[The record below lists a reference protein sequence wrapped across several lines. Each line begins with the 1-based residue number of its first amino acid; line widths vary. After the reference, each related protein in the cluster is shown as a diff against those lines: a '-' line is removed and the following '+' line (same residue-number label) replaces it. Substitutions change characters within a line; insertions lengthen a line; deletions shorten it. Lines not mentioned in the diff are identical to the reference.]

1 MSVKPFQPPRR
12 RAALETAV
20 RRVAAWYTPLALAAA
35 VAVAVVPPLA
45 YHAPWPHALMRGVTL
60 AVLASPFALL
70 ASAGAAFQQALV
82 NALRHG
88 VVVHGGAVLESAAG
102 VSTVA
107 LDEAC
112 ARSPDA
118 HMTVDRLRTAGIR
131 HVAMLSTHDLEA
143 ALAIGQR
150 LEADEVQAELAP
162 ADQPEAMRTLRASH
176 GPVMAV
182 GDPIDDLPAFMDAD
196 VSVALGPS
204 ARVADASL
212 GVADLALVPYLPRL
226 GQAALAVTAQNI
238 ALAVVVKAIALAL
251 FVAGWLP
258 LWLAVVAEVGAWGL
272 VIANARRLAGMAP
285 ER

>member
-20 RRVAAWYTPLALAAA
+20 DRVAAWYTPLVLAAA
-35 VAVAVVPPLA
+35 VAVTVVPPG
-45 YHAPWPHALMRGVTL
+45 ALPRGVTL
-60 AVLASPFALL
+60 AVLASPLALL
-70 ASAGAAFQQALV
+70 ASARVAFQQALV

-88 VVVHGGAVLESAAG
+88 LAVHGGGVLESAAG
-102 VSTVA
+102 VGTVA

-118 HMTVDRLRTAGIR
+118 HMTVDRLRMAGIR
-131 HVAMLSTHDLEA
+131 HVAMLSTHDLDT

-150 LEADEVQAELAP
+150 LEADEVQAELSP
-162 ADQPEAMRTLRASH
+162 ADQPEAVRTLRASH

-204 ARVADASL
+204 VRVADASL
-212 GVADLALVPYLPRL
+212 GAHDLALVPYLPRL
-226 GQAALAVTAQNI
+226 GHAALAVAAQNI
-238 ALAVVVKAIALAL
+238 ALVGVLKAIALAL

-258 LWLAVVAEVGAWGL
+258 LWLAIVAEVAAWGL
-272 VIANARRLAGMAP
+272 VMANARRLAGMAP